1 MSSYGLVGLG
11 AIGQNLAL
19 NIQKK
24 TDVHVYNRTPQKVNE
39 LMKRGLG
46 IHGHESL
53 CEMISSME
61 LPRTIIT
68 TLPSGETTDSV
79 IRYMLK
85 SLDPLDTVIDCSNE
99 HYRVSRH
106 RGAYLATHGIRY
118 IGAGLSG
125 GAKGALNGPALMLG
139 CNKLTYDN
147 NREFLETF
155 CKNVTYMGNDFGVG
169 HYTKMVHNGVEYGM
183 LQGMADVYSYCNQD
197 QICMSQLMN
206 DTHGTDIDG
215 FLMNAAVDVL
225 KKFEIHKISDIAEMN
240 HTGLWCSKVGMEYE
254 IPTPIINAALNAR
267 ITSSY
272 EKYLD
277 TCQKTCIFY
286 DRVVALN
293 TLRFVFASSLSEGY
307 DLMRTRSI
315 DKDQVAKAWGLGTI
329 IECPMVSKDLYEVI
343 NETVNDARLFV
354 MHCAKSGIPCP
365 SVCAALTQYDFKHQT
380 RTSMNFLMAQRNY
393 FGDHKVYEV

>member
-1 MSSYGLVGLG
+1 
-11 AIGQNLAL
+11 
-19 NIQKK
+19 
-24 TDVHVYNRTPQKVNE
+24 
-39 LMKRGLG
+39 
-46 IHGHESL
+46 
-53 CEMISSME
+53 
-61 LPRTIIT
+61 
-68 TLPSGETTDSV
+68 
-79 IRYMLK
+79 
-85 SLDPLDTVIDCSNE
+85 
-99 HYRVSRH
+99 
-106 RGAYLATHGIRY
+106 
-118 IGAGLSG
+118 
-125 GAKGALNGPALMLG
+125 
-139 CNKLTYDN
+139 
-147 NREFLETF
+147 
-155 CKNVTYMGNDFGVG
+155 
-169 HYTKMVHNGVEYGM
+169 
-183 LQGMADVYSYCNQD
+183 
-197 QICMSQLMN
+197 
-206 DTHGTDIDG
+206 
-215 FLMNAAVDVL
+215 
-225 KKFEIHKISDIAEMN
+225 MN

-343 NETVNDARLFV
+343 DETVDDVRLFV

>member
-46 IHGHESL
+46 IRGHESL

-79 IRYMLK
+79 IRHMLK

-125 GAKGALNGPALMLG
+125 GAKGALNG
-139 CNKLTYDN
+139 
-147 NREFLETF
+147 
-155 CKNVTYMGNDFGVG
+155 
-169 HYTKMVHNGVEYGM
+169 
-183 LQGMADVYSYCNQD
+183 
-197 QICMSQLMN
+197 QLSCLVVIN
-206 DTHGTDIDG
+206 
-215 FLMNAAVDVL
+215 L
-225 KKFEIHKISDIAEMN
+225 
-240 HTGLWCSKVGMEYE
+240 
-254 IPTPIINAALNAR
+254 PT
-267 ITSSY
+267 
-272 EKYLD
+272 
-277 TCQKTCIFY
+277 
-286 DRVVALN
+286 
-293 TLRFVFASSLSEGY
+293 
-307 DLMRTRSI
+307 
-315 DKDQVAKAWGLGTI
+315 TI
-329 IECPMVSKDLYEVI
+329 IE
-343 NETVNDARLFV
+343 
-354 MHCAKSGIPCP
+354 
-365 SVCAALTQYDFKHQT
+365 
-380 RTSMNFLMAQRNY
+380 NFLRLSVKMLHTWVMILGLVITQRW
-393 FGDHKVYEV
+393 FIMG